1 MIGETHFILKILF
14 LNADNGGASS
24 WIGDGFCDD
33 MNNNEACD
41 YDDGDCCGLS
51 PRKNFCIDCICKG
64 KSFFLLNTDIIWFKH
79 YFFLAFICKNDD
91 ECSGNGICHVG
102 ECECLPNYEYALDC
116 SHYGCKYT
124 LIRNETDS

>member
-1 MIGETHFILKILF
+1 MKKSWIKATMKIMHVMVSYKFDRRNTFHSKNTF

-51 PRKNFCIDCICKG
+51 TRKNFCIDCICKG
-64 KSFFLLNTDIIWFKH
+64 KYFFLLNTDII
-79 YFFLAFICKNDD
+79 
-91 ECSGNGICHVG
+91 
-102 ECECLPNYEYALDC
+102 
-116 SHYGCKYT
+116 
-124 LIRNETDS
+124 